1 MAIIDNKP
9 YKLDVYNY
17 KISNNIYKCAS
28 SERACKQMI
37 AMLVFYDREAI
48 LKKHSDSIQYK
59 DAKYDISDLE
69 PIPFLE
75 SNQKVEKVVPLDKNW
90 LGVFISDK
98 KTGKLVEDKLMY
110 VSPEGEGYMTDDA
123 KPALEGCVPD
133 YVYFQY
139 EEDSPS
145 SYTLIDEKYL
155 DGTHDEFLHKL
166 YETARKTV
174 TNFVLRVV
182 VANRDEFE
190 NKSFANQDDI
200 SLEDI
205 GYAIT
210 TEFSKRE
217 RGSDFDLYRAMDLMF
232 SFFGGDK
239 IIELER
245 KVNERHLSEQEK
257 EEIDF
262 LKTIVGSIDRIKNY
276 YLVQMMNKL
285 INKKIN
291 KQNIHNEEVDEMAEN
306 LFECFKKKSA
316 ESSTN
321 NLKENEKELFEVVGK
336 VVTILNKNQET
347 NEQDKAQS
355 EPE

>member
-17 KISNNIYKCAS
+17 KISNNFYKCAS

-75 SNQKVEKVVPLDKNW
+75 GNQKVEKVVPLDKNW
-90 LGVFISDK
+90 LGVFIADK
-98 KTGKLVEDKLMY
+98 KTGKLVENKLMY
-110 VSPEGEGYMTDDA
+110 VSPEGEGYMTNDT
-123 KPALEGCVPD
+123 KSALEGYVPD

-145 SYTLIDEKYL
+145 SYALIDEKYL
-155 DGTHDEFLHKL
+155 DGKHDEFLLKL
-166 YETARKTV
+166 YEIARKTV
-174 TNFVLRVV
+174 TNFVVRIIET
-182 VANRDEFE
+182 NQEEFE
-190 NKSFANQDDI
+190 NKSFANRDDI

-205 GYAIT
+205 GYAVR

-217 RGSDFDLYRAMDLMF
+217 KGSDFGLYRAMDLIF
-232 SFFGGDK
+232 SFFGGDR
-239 IIELER
+239 IIEDER

-257 EEIDF
+257 EEIEY
-262 LKTIVGSIDRIKNY
+262 LKTITGNVDRIKNY
-276 YLVQMMNKL
+276 NLVYMINKL

-291 KQNIHNEEVDEMAEN
+291 KQNIHNEEVDEMAEK
-306 LFECFKKKSA
+306 LFEYLKKKSA

-321 NLKENEKELFEVVGK
+321 NLKENEKELFEVVSK
-336 VVTILNKNQET
+336 AVTILISSQET